1 MIIKP
6 SGCATCP
13 LKDKGVGFV
22 PDKISKKHKFMFIWE
37 APGKNEVEAG
47 EPFVGK
53 AGFVLKNWGI
63 KAVPTLQLALERG
76 EVSFG
81 NTLRCL
87 PPEVQGRPYP
97 KGEEKLSAEAHC
109 RQYDQDDTT
118 VHTKVLFGES
128 PQRAW
133 FGSELAQED
142 ASDRSIGRDLKGV
155 GGRIGRVYTKDGKQY
170 VFAPHPAWVLRQ
182 PSLVEHLQ
190 ESLRISSGVEKVLE
204 PKYYEGR
211 QGWEEATREL
221 LETK

>member
-1 MIIKP
+1 MIKKP
-6 SGCATCP
+6 EGCKACP
-13 LKDKGVGFV
+13 LFEKGISFV
-22 PDKISKKHKFMFIWE
+22 KDKISKKHKYMFIGE

-63 KAVPTLQLALERG
+63 RAVPTLQLALEKD

-97 KGEEKLSAEAHC
+97 KGQEKLDAEATC
-109 RQYDQDDTT
+109 RQYDQDLSS
-118 VHTKVLFGES
+118 VHTVVLFGES

-133 FGSELAQED
+133 FGEALHTED
-142 ASDRSIGRDLKGV
+142 ASDKSLGRDAKGV
-155 GGRIGRVYTKDGKQY
+155 SGRMGRVYEKDGKRW

-182 PSLVEHLQ
+182 PALVEHLQ
-190 ESLRISSGVEKVLE
+190 ESLKIAANTEVVVE
-204 PKYYEGR
+204 PDYR
-211 QGWEEATREL
+211 PWDEAIGL
-221 LETK
+221 IGA

>member
-1 MIIKP
+1 MKLLKP
-6 SGCATCP
+6 AGCDSCP
-13 LKDKGVGFV
+13 LKDKGIGFV
-22 PDKISKKHKFMFIWE
+22 PDKISKKHKFMFIGE

-63 KAVPTLQLALERG
+63 RAVPTLQLALEKG

-97 KGEEKLSAEAHC
+97 KGEEKLLAEACC
-109 RQYDQDDTT
+109 RQYDQPQET
-118 VHTKVLFGES
+118 VHTVLLFGES

-133 FGSELAQED
+133 FGDKLAQED
-142 ASDRSIGRDLKGV
+142 ASDRSLGRDLKGV
-155 GGRIGRVYTKDGKQY
+155 GGRIGRTYQKEGRTY

-190 ESLRISSGVEKVLE
+190 ESLRISSGSEKVLE

-211 QGWEEATREL
+211 VGWAEAMEELR
-221 LETK
+221 